1 MAGGAVLKYV
11 MLLQRD
17 VPKAVRFYNE
27 GLGLQVN
34 CATERWAELQSGQT
48 KLALKAADG
57 CVFRIACWLGETKL
71 QPLSYCSLVADVKTF

>member
-1 MAGGAVLKYV
+1 MKGGAVLKYV

-17 VPKAVRFYNE
+17 VPKAVQFYSE

-34 CATERWAELQSGQT
+34 CVTERWAELQSGET

-57 CVFRIACWLGETKL
+57 
-71 QPLSYCSLVADVKTF
+71 